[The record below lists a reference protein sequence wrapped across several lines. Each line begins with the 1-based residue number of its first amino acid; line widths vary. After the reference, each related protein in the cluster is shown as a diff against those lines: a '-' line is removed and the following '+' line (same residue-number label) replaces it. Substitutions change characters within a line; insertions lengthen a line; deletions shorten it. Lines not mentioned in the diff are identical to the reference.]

1 MLTIILIIYNHGL
14 TIVQASQPEKERK
27 GERERE
33 SNRGRFCDEN
43 CQGCHQ
49 LKQTPLMVLSISDGE
64 TCVIGTTDRFCE
76 AGSTCDEVS
85 TGTFEC
91 RPEGE

>member
-1 MLTIILIIYNHGL
+1 MLTIILIIYNHGFNNCS
-14 TIVQASQPEKERK
+14 SQPEKERK

-33 SNRGRFCDEN
+33 SVLGRFCDEN

-64 TCVIGTTDRFCE
+64 ACVIGTTDRFCE